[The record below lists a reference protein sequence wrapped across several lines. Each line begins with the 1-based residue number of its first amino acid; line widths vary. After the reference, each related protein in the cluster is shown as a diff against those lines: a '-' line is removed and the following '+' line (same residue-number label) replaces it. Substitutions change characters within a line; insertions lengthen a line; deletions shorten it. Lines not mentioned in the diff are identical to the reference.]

1 MLKVVKR
8 SKEYIAIKVPEVCED
23 VGKIVSEEAK
33 KAGIRLDITTY
44 YADGRKWAIEGGV
57 KNDEAQTVKRGSI
70 VVCKI
75 SQDGSNYPE
84 AVDVMGHEEFDNL
97 LFKPVDEPV
106 KGFSTTINVE
116 AKPILDRLKNIKAEM
131 STKIKGVTLSDDLK
145 FSKSF
150 IAELDKALNDYH
162 QKQGQSSQHAS
173 TPHVRIEFDDI
184 NDVPHVW
191 IDGKRLGDE
200 YPLKRINLEWNT
212 NDPYI
217 EPKHFLIDYFDMTKE
232 AGAVAEQY
240 GPQTQQRGVGQ
251 SNGVVRRSSA
261 PRSDEE

>member
-8 SKEYIAIKVPEVCED
+8 PKEYIAIKVPEVCED

-44 YADGRKWAIEGGV
+44 YAIGRKWAIEVGV

-70 VVCKI
+70 IVCKI

-84 AVDVMGHEEFDNL
+84 AVDVMGQKEFDKK
-97 LFKPVDEPV
+97 FKPVEDPV
-106 KGFSTTINVE
+106 KASPIVVDAD
-116 AKPILDRLKNIKAEM
+116 AKPILDRFEKTKDRFKNIKAEM

-145 FSKSF
+145 FSESF

-162 QKQGQSSQHAS
+162 QKQGQSSQRTS

-184 NDVPHVW
+184 HDIPRVW
-191 IDGKRLGDE
+191 IDGE
-200 YPLKRINLEWNT
+200 RI
-212 NDPYI
+212 D
-217 EPKHFLIDYFDMTKE
+217 
-232 AGAVAEQY
+232 
-240 GPQTQQRGVGQ
+240 
-251 SNGVVRRSSA
+251 
-261 PRSDEE
+261 RSDTGLVSVSLDWHTKDPAATDHVIRAYKIEYLKEDHREGIAQGSAMGLDLFKNDIHAK